1 MFNVQ
6 RSMLNAIQENIE
18 HQTLDI
24 EHWRQPFVTKPLTE
38 LANLRIDW
46 RMKLLMISAMT
57 ALSIAALAQSQAQMP
72 SALESLANA
81 ERAFAKTATE
91 KGIRDSF
98 LDFFDE
104 NAIAFDPAPVSATAR
119 LRSRPGRPFSDY
131 ELRWEPR
138 TGDVAASGELG
149 WLTGPSTFIDHTS
162 PTATPQHGNYL
173 SVWRRQSGGPWRVF
187 IDIGSDPP
195 QPVTFPEGFTRFPLA
210 SRYSGGETKVAGAA
224 TLLDA
229 DKTLNAQIATDGAA
243 KAYSAVTTDASRLH
257 RSGFMPSIGV
267 AAIRAWF
274 EANASAMSAS
284 TGSADCANSADL
296 GYSYGTYEVKVP
308 SQQKGAYVRVWQRD
322 ASGKWLLVADVVQRT

>member
-1 MFNVQ
+1 
-6 RSMLNAIQENIE
+6 
-18 HQTLDI
+18 
-24 EHWRQPFVTKPLTE
+24 
-38 LANLRIDW
+38 
-46 RMKLLMISAMT
+46 MKHTMT
-57 ALSIAALAQSQAQMP
+57 FGVIAVSIAALAQPAAQMP

-98 LDFFDE
+98 LEFFDE
-104 NAIAFDPAPVSATAR
+104 DAIAFNPGPVSATAR
-119 LRSRPGRPFSDY
+119 LRSRPGRPFSEY

-149 WLTGPSTFIDHTS
+149 WLTGPSTFIDHTR

-195 QPVTFPEGFTRFPLA
+195 QPVTFAEGFTRFPLT
-210 SRYSGGETKVAGAA
+210 SRYTGNETKAAGAA

-229 DKTLNAQIATDGAA
+229 DKSLNARIETDGPA
-243 KAYSAVTTDASRLH
+243 KAYSSVTTDASRLH
-257 RSGFMPSIGV
+257 RSGFMPPIGT

-274 EANASAMSAS
+274 DANGSVMSAS
-284 TGSADCANSADL
+284 TGAADAANSADL
-296 GYSYGTYEVKVP
+296 GYSYGTYELKVP
-308 SQQKGAYVRVWQRD
+308 AQQKGAYVRVWQRD
-322 ASGKWLLVADVVQRT
+322 ATGRWLLVADVVQKS